1 MQIAEIEPQARR
13 NLLKLAE
20 VYCSAVRIGA
30 DKRPMRFT
38 TLSRKASGDHRLF
51 DALKAEER
59 RYQAVGHRTNKK
71 GSVTLR
77 VYDQLILWFSSHW
90 PPDTEFPE
98 LAVFIIPSERNHYGT
113 PAWVE
118 KSTKRTEKSSRSEKA
133 PREQS
138 GGRNEGGDASRIL
151 ARLRRNVGDGQ

>member
-20 VYCSAVRIGA
+20 VYCDAVRIGA
-30 DKRPMRFT
+30 DKRPMRLT

-71 GSVTLR
+71 ASVTLR
-77 VYDQLILWFSSHW
+77 VYDQLILWFSVHW

-98 LAVFIIPSERNHYGT
+98 LAVFILPSERNHHGT
-113 PAWVE
+113 PSRVA
-118 KSTKRTEKSSRSEKA
+118 KPTKRPSRRSEKA
-133 PREQS
+133 SQEQT
-138 GGRNEGGDASRIL
+138 GGSSTGEASRIL
-151 ARLRRNVGDGQ
+151 ARLRRNVGGGQ